1 MVAGLFIVDPCGCEN
16 SRGAKVRFGMPTI
29 SIRWQQ
35 HKHQHRITPTSCKV
49 QRGPT
54 SKVWSLQNEK
64 CNGTLLL
71 SNFGNGKSIHQNG
84 LSVRKCFNVLWHAK
98 HAKLILESSLWC
110 LKQIDVRLPED
121 TEFINWRKI
130 AGTSRPE
137 PFGTKCVCVCN
148 CLEWLRQ
155 DNWYPRTKI
164 NQGFVALG
172 LAFFWPKQV

>member
-49 QRGPT
+49 GVQPRKFGVCRTRSAMVPSSCQTWQWKINT
-54 SKVWSLQNEK
+54 SEWS
-64 CNGTLLL
+64 
-71 SNFGNGKSIHQNG
+71 F
-84 LSVRKCFNVLWHAK
+84 VRKCFNVLWHAK

-110 LKQIDVRLPED
+110 LKIDVRLPED

-137 PFGTKCVCVCN
+137 PFGTKCVCVIAWN
-148 CLEWLRQ
+148 DYDKTIGIPVLKLTR
-155 DNWYPRTKI
+155 
-164 NQGFVALG
+164 GLLLLG
-172 LAFFWPKQV
+172 